1 VSAEADSE
9 ATRRQA
15 LAETADEQV
24 TSQRTIEER
33 VGVRWP
39 SMARRMMRWVL
50 RLPPG
55 SRVRRALLRRAAR
68 IIFLS
73 WNRGDFALVPTIDD
87 PEVETRLT
95 VGTSRVAMG
104 VDPVYYG
111 PEGHCRVMEDWNEAW
126 GEWDAEIDEIIEEG
140 RDQVLFIARV
150 YGQGAASGIKVEE
163 WSAVRYTFREGR
175 ILRVEGALH
184 SDRDRALDAL
194 GAMAG

>member
-1 VSAEADSE
+1 MSQSDQ
-9 ATRRQA
+9 TK
-15 LAETADEQV
+15 
-24 TSQRTIEER
+24 SQRTIEER

-50 RLPPG
+50 RLRPG

-68 IIFLS
+68 VIYLS

-95 VGTSRVAMG
+95 VGSSVTMG
-104 VDPVYYG
+104 LDPVYYG
-111 PEGHCRVMEDWNEAW
+111 PEGHCRVMADWNEAW
-126 GEWDAEIDEIIEEG
+126 QEWDAEIDEIIEEG

-150 YGQGAASGIKVEE
+150 SGVGAASGIKVDE
-163 WSAVRYTFREGR
+163 WSAGRYTFREGR

-184 SDRDRALDAL
+184 SDKERALAAL
-194 GAMAG
+194 AEID